1 MKKFIFIIL
10 LGTSPLTFS
19 DEIKQATQDLQTAQD
34 RPLSKEASTII
45 NAVFFELWISKVSEF
60 NIEEIN
66 TLEESYNKIKPAFDV
81 EDLKQRT
88 RGQLALYDTL
98 LKNLNDA
105 TKVNSAF
112 EIKDIDHKIKL
123 LSFGRSILLNQFADI
138 EKTALTS
145 KQLSTLKLLQTF
157 NISDQLTCAVPLL
170 LDQYF
175 ESKAEQY
182 IKSKLNPS
190 LLEEIRYGYVDQT
203 N

>member
-19 DEIKQATQDLQTAQD
+19 DEIKQAMQDLQTAQD

-105 TKVNSAF
+105 TKVNGAF

-123 LSFGRSILLNQFADI
+123 LSFGRSVLLNQFADI

-157 NISDQLTCAVPLL
+157 NLSDQLACAVPLL

>member
-1 MKKFIFIIL
+1 LKKFIFIIL

-19 DEIKQATQDLQTAQD
+19 DEIKQAMQDLQTAQD

-105 TKVNSAF
+105 TKVNGAF

-123 LSFGRSILLNQFADI
+123 LSFGRSVLLNQFADI

-157 NISDQLTCAVPLL
+157 NLSDQLACAVPLL

>member
-105 TKVNSAF
+105 TKVNGAF
-112 EIKDIDHKIKL
+112 EIKGIDHKIKL
-123 LSFGRSILLNQFADI
+123 LSFGRSVLLNQFADI

-157 NISDQLTCAVPLL
+157 NLSDQLACAVPLL